1 MRVLIAYD
9 GSDGS
14 IAAVDDLKLA
24 GLGTNVEV
32 TVLSVAEVWVPA
44 AGMSVGTME
53 PFPSNTPPE
62 VRKAHEIAAQA
73 IEKMRSVAN
82 EAITQLSSISSSW
95 KVSVE
100 VRTGSPWWEV
110 ITRANELA
118 TNLIVVGSHGRS
130 ALGRF
135 FLGSVSQKILN
146 EARCS
151 VRVGRKPAVSPSSTR
166 HLIIGVDG
174 SAGSNA
180 AVEEVARREWPAGMR
195 IHVVTAEDPSVPLAF
210 GGLNEDLTKQE
221 GSKAERRSVQTIV
234 EASADYLRQAG
245 FDTSAEVKQGDAK
258 KVLLNEATR
267 LNADCIF
274 VGASGW
280 TNRLDRFL
288 LGSVST
294 AVANRAECSVEVVR
308 SRDRAH
314 NSTETDNE

>member
-9 GSDGS
+9 GSDGAR
-14 IAAVDDLKLA
+14 AALEDLELA
-24 GLGTNVEV
+24 GLGKNVEL
-32 TVLSVAEVWVPA
+32 TVLLVAEVWVPKTELGA
-44 AGMSVGTME
+44 VE
-53 PFPSNTPPE
+53 PFPAYTPPE
-62 VRKAHEIAAQA
+62 VRKAHEIAAQSIEQMRA
-73 IEKMRSVAN
+73 IGS
-82 EAITQLSSISSSW
+82 EAVEHLPSISSSW
-95 KVSVE
+95 KVNIE
-100 VRTGSPWWEV
+100 VRTGSPWWGV
-110 ITRANELA
+110 ITRANELE

-151 VRVGRKPAVSPSSTR
+151 VRVGRKPPEATASAR

-174 SAGSNA
+174 SPGSDA
-180 AVEEVARREWPAGMR
+180 MVHEVASREWPPDIR
-195 IHVVTAEDPSVPLAF
+195 VHVVTAEDPNVPLAF
-210 GGLNEDLTKQE
+210 GGLNESLMKSESGQRP
-221 GSKAERRSVQTIV
+221 SAQTIV
-234 EASADYLRQAG
+234 DAPAEYLRKAG
-245 FDTSAEVKQGDAK
+245 LDASAEVKHGAPTNVLIDEAK
-258 KVLLNEATR
+258 Q

-308 SRDRAH
+308 SR
-314 NSTETDNE
+314 E